1 MTNEE
6 TRKKSEARNPKL
18 PVGGG
23 QFDSVPP
30 LGFRNSEFIR
40 ISPAGPKLLREG
52 RAFVISL
59 GAARDSSSGRRRDQW
74 ARAGVHSA
82 RPAPFHSILRRRP
95 GDARP
100 RSSIA

>member
-30 LGFRNSEFIR
+30 LGFRTSEFFR
-40 ISPAGPKLLREG
+40 ISAFGLRH
-52 RAFVISL
+52 FP
-59 GAARDSSSGRRRDQW
+59 RRGQ
-74 ARAGVHSA
+74 G
-82 RPAPFHSILRRRP
+82 
-95 GDARP
+95 
-100 RSSIA
+100 

>member
-30 LGFRNSEFIR
+30 LGFRTSEFFR
-40 ISPAGPKLLREG
+40 ISAFGLRH
-52 RAFVISL
+52 F
-59 GAARDSSSGRRRDQW
+59 RRRGQ
-74 ARAGVHSA
+74 G
-82 RPAPFHSILRRRP
+82 
-95 GDARP
+95 
-100 RSSIA
+100 